1 MMHPIRIDFLAE
13 QSPGARRKIL
23 RRQALWVIATLLA
36 AVDIGLFAYW
46 QEEHSRLSEQLARP
60 TASLAADSPDT
71 PPAVLAAA
79 AIASAYDPALFEAV
93 EQSIAAL
100 RRQHPDGALILKSIT
115 FDARQRKFV
124 LQGSSADSRQIAPLR
139 DEIQR
144 RRPPATV
151 SFPAVRSGQP
161 DARIEHFDLAIRVS
175 GGRE

>member
-1 MMHPIRIDFLAE
+1 MQAIRIDFLAE
-13 QSPGARRKIL
+13 QSPGARRKTL
-23 RRQALWVIATLLA
+23 RRKTLWVIATLLA

-46 QEEHSRLSEQLARP
+46 QEKQHQLSGQLARQ
-60 TASLAADSPDT
+60 TASLAAESPES

-100 RRQHPDGALILKSIT
+100 RRQHPGDALMLTSIAL
-115 FDARQRKFV
+115 DARQRKLV
-124 LQGSSADSRQIAPLR
+124 LQGSSADSRQIASLR

-144 RRPPATV
+144 RRPQTTV
-151 SFPAVRSGQP
+151 SFPAVRRGQA
-161 DARIEHFDLAIRVS
+161 DAHIAHFDLAIRVS